1 MSHYTIA
8 PAARCDLHAILDYFL
23 DVAGNAELAIRFTN
37 CAESTFTKLS
47 KSPGQGRPR
56 QFRRNLLKG
65 LRSWRIDEFPTYLVF
80 NRETAASIEIVRVL
94 HGARDLERLFT
105 VSP

>member
-23 DVAGNAELAIRFTN
+23 DVAGNAELANRFTT
-37 CAESTFTKLS
+37 CAEVTFSKLS
-47 KSPGQGRPR
+47 KFPGQGRPR

-65 LRSWRIDEFPTYLVF
+65 LRSWRIDAFPTYLVF
-80 NRETAASIEIVRVL
+80 YRETEACIEIVRVL
-94 HGARDLERLFT
+94 HGARDLEHLFA
-105 VSP
+105 VNP